1 MRMFHGGRIAET
13 LVLCLAC
20 LVTAT
25 AASAHHSFAM
35 FDPTKDV
42 TVQGVVKQLTWS
54 NPHVWLDVVVTDGK
68 SESKV
73 WGLES
78 LAVGL
83 LYRNGW
89 TADSL
94 KPGDNV
100 TVQLH
105 PMKDGSLG
113 GQLMKV
119 TLSDGRV
126 LSSGAGARN

>member
-1 MRMFHGGRIAET
+1 MRMIRAGRATEASA
-13 LVLCLAC
+13 LCLA
-20 LVTAT
+20 LLAAT

-35 FDPTKDV
+35 FDATKEV
-42 TVQGVVKQLTWS
+42 TVQGVVRQLTWS
-54 NPHVWLDVVVTDGK
+54 NPHVWLDVVVTG
-68 SESKV
+68 ETGEGKV

-94 KPGDNV
+94 KPGDSV

-113 GQLMKV
+113 GQLVKV
-119 TLSDGRV
+119 TLADGCV
-126 LSSGAGARN
+126 LNSGAGGRN

>member
-1 MRMFHGGRIAET
+1 MGMIRGGRAAEASA
-13 LVLCLAC
+13 LSLAC
-20 LVTAT
+20 LLAAT

-35 FDPTKDV
+35 FDATKEV

-54 NPHVWLDVVVTDGK
+54 NPHVWLDVVVTDETG
-68 SESKV
+68 EGKV

-113 GQLMKV
+113 GQLVKV
-119 TLSDGRV
+119 TLADGRV
-126 LSSGAGARN
+126 LSSGAGGRN